1 MLKVENNNLFYP
13 RMATKLLR
21 LVNDR
26 KKHDLEIGKS
36 MLHLQPLPHCL
47 SSTIKK
53 RIKGQIST
61 LWQEGMV

>member
-1 MLKVENNNLFYP
+1 MLKDENNNLFYP

-21 LVNDR
+21 LVNDK

-53 RIKGQIST
+53 N
-61 LWQEGMV
+61 